1 MKLVLR
7 TTSTE
12 GKHPLYT
19 KLMVEGCGRWINLGI
34 SVDVKEWNDAIQS
47 ERKLTNYLNKKG
59 ISKKIALIEAS
70 ITDMRRHHRLTKS
83 NLEEAITNIVLADK
97 REELKHC
104 EELKKEFEKKKK
116 RNIENFL
123 IEHVR
128 RMESGEI
135 RTPSKEIYAK
145 NSLKNWKQFKRVF
158 LDFYSLYQ
166 FDWEDINEYLVDK
179 YISYLEGIGY
189 MKFTIDKHIGMFKAL
204 VSVAER
210 QRLHSNHSAGN
221 LLKSLHIKEE
231 DKMKEI
237 YLTKEEL
244 TALYNM
250 PLDGFQ
256 EQVRD
261 VFLIGCYT
269 GMRISDY
276 GRIDKSDIGYTAAG
290 TKVIRTIQEKTGG
303 KIVIPIL
310 DETLEVLLKK
320 YDYKVPQIWDQ
331 SLNRAIKQICK
342 ELSKTIP
349 SLQKLE
355 RTNLTLKERKAEEKA
370 KAEGKTL
377 YKYDEQGYPV
387 KARWELVASHTAR
400 RSCITN
406 MFLSKK
412 FSVPQMMSISGHKS
426 ETMFYKYVKLSLDE
440 YADNVASVASDG
452 LF

>member
-135 RTPSKEIYAK
+135 RTPSKEKYTK

-158 LDFYSLYQ
+158 LDFYSLNQ

-210 QRLHSNHSAGN
+210 QGLHTNHNAGN

-276 GRIDKSDIGYTAAG
+276 GRIDKSDIGHTNAG
-290 TKVIRTIQEKTGG
+290 TKVIRITQEKTGG

-310 DETLEVLLKK
+310 DDKLEILLKK

-370 KAEGKTL
+370 KAERKTL

-387 KARWELVASHTAR
+387 KAKWELVVSHTAR

-412 FSVPQMMSISGHKS
+412 FSVPQMMSISGHKT
-426 ETMFYKYVKLSLDE
+426 EEMFKKYVKLSLDE

>member
-135 RTPSKEIYAK
+135 RTPSKEKYTK

-158 LDFYSLYQ
+158 LDFYSLNQ

-210 QRLHSNHSAGN
+210 QGLHTNHNAGN

-276 GRIDKSDIGYTAAG
+276 GRIDKSDIGHTNAG
-290 TKVIRTIQEKTGG
+290 TKVIRITQEKTGG

-310 DETLEVLLKK
+310 DDKLEILLKK

-370 KAEGKTL
+370 KAERKTL

-387 KARWELVASHTAR
+387 KARWELVVSHTAR

-412 FSVPQMMSISGHKS
+412 FSVPQMMSISGHKT
-426 ETMFYKYVKLSLDE
+426 EEMFKKYVKLSLDE